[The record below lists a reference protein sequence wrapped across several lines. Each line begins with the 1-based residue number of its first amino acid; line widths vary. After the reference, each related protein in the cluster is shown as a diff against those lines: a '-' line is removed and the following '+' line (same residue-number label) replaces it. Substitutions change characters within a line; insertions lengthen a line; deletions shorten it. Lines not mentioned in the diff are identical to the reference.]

1 MNTINLI
8 RTVVTVSS
16 FVIFLGL
23 MAWAW
28 SARRKSDF
36 EQAALLPFADDASPK
51 GAHHV

>member
-36 EQAALLPFADDASPK
+36 EQAALLPFADDASPT
-51 GAHHV
+51 GGHHV

>member
-8 RTVVTVSS
+8 RTVVTVAS

-36 EQAALLPFADDASPK
+36 DQAALLPFADDSTPT

>member
-8 RTVVTVSS
+8 RTVVTVAS

-28 SARRKSDF
+28 SKRRAPDF
-36 EQAALLPFADDASPK
+36 EQAAQLPFADDASPT

>member
-8 RTVVTVSS
+8 RTVVTVAS

-36 EQAALLPFADDASPK
+36 EQAALLPFADDASPT
-51 GAHHV
+51 GARHV

>member
-8 RTVVTVSS
+8 RTVVTVAS

-23 MAWAW
+23 MVWVL

-36 EQAALLPFADDASPK
+36 EQAAMLPFSDDSPPA

>member
-8 RTVVTVSS
+8 RTVVTVAS

-28 SARRKSDF
+28 SKRRAPDF
-36 EQAALLPFADDASPK
+36 EQAARLPFADDAAPT

>member
-8 RTVVTVSS
+8 RTVVTVAS

-36 EQAALLPFADDASPK
+36 EQAALLPFADDASPP

>member
-23 MAWAW
+23 MVWAW

-36 EQAALLPFADDASPK
+36 DQAALLPFADDASPT
-51 GAHHV
+51 GVHHV